1 MHENRCIGLYRCV
14 SDANV
19 RKRAQDH
26 RGPGRAER
34 RSQSAPPRLHGPT
47 RFRELRTLCL
57 FLGPQPLALR
67 LPSGAHRYSRI

>member
-1 MHENRCIGLYRCV
+1 MHENRCIGLYRSV

-34 RSQSAPPRLHGPT
+34 RSRSAPPRAP
-47 RFRELRTLCL
+47 RTH
-57 FLGPQPLALR
+57 AL
-67 LPSGAHRYSRI
+67 S